1 MYLIMQKAPG
11 DVKSMQVEDI
21 GIPDFAK
28 IEGKIEEFFAKKT
41 KKQGE
46 FRGGGIGAV
55 HLQ

>member
-1 MYLIMQKAPG
+1 MQKAPG